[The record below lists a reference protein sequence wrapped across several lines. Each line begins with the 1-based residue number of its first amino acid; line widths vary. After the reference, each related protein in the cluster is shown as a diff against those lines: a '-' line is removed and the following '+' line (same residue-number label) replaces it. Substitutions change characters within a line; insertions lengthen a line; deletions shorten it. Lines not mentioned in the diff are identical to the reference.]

1 MTIEEFPYSGTITR
15 ELDGEVVQLYN
26 GVMDISL
33 NTPEVGT
40 VAQTANYIVSLPYN
54 RDANATYVIPQ
65 KDDKITVSMLGDNFI
80 LIVNLSIPSQL
91 GGVTVYASR
100 GDF

>member
-1 MTIEEFPYSGTITR
+1 MTIKEFPYNGTITR
-15 ELDGEVVQLYN
+15 ELDGNTVELYN
-26 GVMDISL
+26 GEMDISL

-40 VAQTANYIVSLPYN
+40 VAQTANYIVSLPFN
-54 RDANATYVIPQ
+54 RDANTTYVIPQ
-65 KDDKITVSMLGDNFI
+65 KDDKITVSMFGDNFT
-80 LIVNLSIPSQL
+80 LIVNLSIPSQV

>member
-15 ELDGEVVQLYN
+15 ELDGEVIQLYN
-26 GVMDISL
+26 GVMDVSL

-40 VAQTANYIVSLPYN
+40 IAQTANYIVSLPYN
-54 RDANATYVIPQ
+54 RDTNATYVIPQ
-65 KDDKITVSMLGDNFI
+65 KDDKISVSMLGDNFI